1 MKAVASYS
9 ESVDKSL
16 ANLHKI
22 FLKHNEHDEGDLI
35 FYRIDYRLAEVLKV
49 TTDEAHAYHLIYHTK
64 NPRTVS
70 KAYCSN
76 CNQIV
81 TFIPII
87 YTVTENE
94 RALLEAAELEDR
106 VILGNLEKIM
116 EDHKIPMFGCTQC
129 KKPIPGYGIF

>member
-22 FLKHNEHDEGDLI
+22 FLKHNEHDEGELI
-35 FYRIDYRLAEVLKV
+35 FYRIEYRLAEILKV
-49 TTDEAHAYHLIYHTK
+49 TADEAHAYHLIYHTK

-129 KKPIPGYGIF
+129 KKPIPGCGIF

>member
-35 FYRIDYRLAEVLKV
+35 FYRIDYRLAEILKV
-49 TTDEAHAYHLIYHTK
+49 TADEAHAYHLIYHTK

-129 KKPIPGYGIF
+129 KKPIPRCGIF

>member
-22 FLKHNEHDEGDLI
+22 FLKYNEHDEGDLI
-35 FYRIDYRLAEVLKV
+35 FYRIDYRLAEILKV
-49 TTDEAHAYHLIYHTK
+49 TADEAHAYHLIYHTK

-70 KAYCSN
+70 KTYCSN

-116 EDHKIPMFGCTQC
+116 EDHKIPMFGCMQC
-129 KKPIPGYGIF
+129 KKPIPGCGIF

>member
-22 FLKHNEHDEGDLI
+22 FLKHNVHDEGDLI
-35 FYRIDYRLAEVLKV
+35 FYRIDYRLAEILKV
-49 TTDEAHAYHLIYHTK
+49 TADEAHAYHLIYHTK

-129 KKPIPGYGIF
+129 KKPIPGSGIF